1 MNQAKAYDIVIYGGT
16 AAGIIAAVQAKL
28 MGKSTVVIEP
38 GQRIGGLTAG
48 GLGDTDVG
56 MKEAI
61 GGLAL
66 EFYRRVARKYGK
78 DGACWLFEPKV
89 ALEVFHELAAAHHI
103 EIIYGERLELKDGVT
118 KQGSKIVS
126 IHMESGNHY
135 DGKIFIDASY
145 EGDLMGKSGVSYFV
159 GRESN
164 AQYGETLNGIQP
176 GDELNELP
184 PGIDPYVVKGVPSSG
199 LLQRVNRHRGGNP
212 GDGDAKLQAYNFRM
226 CLTNNP
232 DNRLEIQKPEGYNEA
247 DYEILFRAIEQG
259 QNSKFFKL
267 NRVTPDKTDS
277 NNNSGISTDY
287 NGMNHSYAEAGYRE
301 REQMW
306 QAHRRYQQGY
316 VWTIQNHPRVPE
328 DIRAVYK
335 PWGLPLDEFTD
346 TGHWTPQ
353 LYVRESRR
361 MIGDYVVTEHVVRRE
376 EPVSDSVG
384 MGSFAM
390 DSHHTQYYV
399 NDDGHVSTEGGFYVK
414 LKAPYP
420 ISYQAIVPKR
430 TECTNLIVPVCVSA
444 THAAY
449 GSIRME
455 PVFMILGQSAAAA
468 AALALEGDGVV
479 QHVDYEQLHAILARE
494 NQVLYTDADD
504 VVNKD

>member
-1 MNQAKAYDIVIYGGT
+1 MNREKQADIVIYGGT
-16 AAGIIAAVQAKL
+16 AAGIMAAVQAKI
-28 MGKSTVVIEP
+28 MGKSVLVIEP
-38 GQRIGGLTAG
+38 SQRIGGLTTG

-56 MKEAI
+56 IKEAI
-61 GGLAL
+61 GGLSL
-66 EFYRRVARKYGK
+66 EFYRRVARKYSQ

-89 ALEVFHELAAAHHI
+89 ALEVLQDFVVEHNI
-103 EIIYGERLELKDGVT
+103 EVVYGERLELKDGVIKLGT
-118 KQGSKIVS
+118 KIVS
-126 IHMESGNHY
+126 IRMESGNAY
-135 DGKIFIDASY
+135 KGKVFIDAGY
-145 EGDLMGKSGVSYFV
+145 EGDLMGKTGVSYFV

-164 AQYGETLNGIQP
+164 SQYGETLNGIHP
-176 GDELNELP
+176 GNELP
-184 PGIDPYVVKGVPSSG
+184 RGIDPYVVKGEPSSG
-199 LLQRVNRHRGGNP
+199 LLLRVNPGAGGSF
-212 GDGDAKLQAYNFRM
+212 GDGDTKLQAYNFRM

-232 DNRLEIQKPEGYNEA
+232 DNRMEIEKPEGYNEA

-259 QNSKFFKL
+259 QSSKFFKL
-267 NRVTPDKTDS
+267 NLVTPDKTDS

-287 NGMNHSYAEAGYRE
+287 NGTNHSYAEADYHT
-301 REQMW
+301 REQLW
-306 QAHRRYQQGY
+306 KAHRLYQQGY

-328 DIRAVYK
+328 EIRAYYK
-335 PWGLPLDEFTD
+335 PWGLPLDEFTE

-376 EPVSDSVG
+376 IPVPDSIG

-399 NDDGHVSTEGGFYVK
+399 NEEGHVSTEGGFYIK
-414 LKAPYP
+414 LTAPYP
-420 ISYQAIVPKR
+420 ISYQAIVPKQ

-468 AALALEGDGVV
+468 ASLALDGDGIV
-479 QHVDYEQLHAILARE
+479 QHVKVEQLLSILLQE
-494 NQVLYTDADD
+494 NQVLYTDD
-504 VVNKD
+504 

>member
-1 MNQAKAYDIVIYGGT
+1 MGQEKQADIVIYGGT
-16 AAGIIAAVQAKL
+16 AAGIMAAVQAKK
-28 MGKSTVVIEP
+28 MGKTVVVIEP
-38 GQRIGGLTAG
+38 SQRIGGLTTG

-61 GGLAL
+61 GGLSL
-66 EFYRRVARKYGK
+66 EFYQRVARKYGE
-78 DGACWLFEPKV
+78 DGARWLFEPKV
-89 ALEVFHELAAAHHI
+89 ALEVLQEFVAEYSI
-103 EIIYGERLELKDGVT
+103 DVVYGERLELNDGVEKLGT
-118 KQGSKIVS
+118 AIQS
-126 IHMESGNHY
+126 IRMESGKVY
-135 DGKIFIDASY
+135 RGKVFIDATY
-145 EGDLMGKSGVSYFV
+145 EGDLLGKSGAAYFV
-159 GRESN
+159 GREFNS
-164 AQYGETLNGIQP
+164 QYGETLNGIHP
-176 GDELNELP
+176 GNELP
-184 PGIDPYVVKGVPSSG
+184 GGIDPYVVKGVPESG
-199 LLQRVNRHRGGNP
+199 LLLRVNPDQGGDI
-212 GDGDAKLQAYNFRM
+212 GDGDNKLQAYNFRM

-232 DNRLEIQKPEGYNEA
+232 DNRIEIEKPEGYNEA

-259 QNSKFFKL
+259 QSTKFFKL
-267 NRVTPDKTDS
+267 NLVTPDKTDS

-287 NGMNHSYAEAGYRE
+287 NGMNHSYAEADYQT
-301 REQMW
+301 REQIW
-306 QAHRRYQQGY
+306 KDHLTYQQGY

-335 PWGLPLDEFTD
+335 PWGLPRDEFTE

-361 MIGDYVVTEHVVRRE
+361 MVSDYVVTEHVVRLE
-376 EPVSDSVG
+376 NPVPDSIG

-399 NDDGHVSTEGGFYVK
+399 NEDGHVSTEGGFYIK

-420 ISYQAIVPKR
+420 ISYRAVVPKEA
-430 TECTNLIVPVCVSA
+430 ECTNLIVPVCVSA

-468 AALALEGDGVV
+468 AALALDGDGVV
-479 QHVDYEQLHAILARE
+479 QHVGYEKLQAVLTRE
-494 NQVLYTDADD
+494 HQVLYVED
-504 VVNKD
+504 

>member
-1 MNQAKAYDIVIYGGT
+1 MDQEKQVDIVIYGGT
-16 AAGIIAAVQAKL
+16 AAGIMAAVQANI
-28 MGKSTVVIEP
+28 MGKSAVVIEP
-38 GQRIGGLTAG
+38 SRRIGGLTTG

-61 GGLAL
+61 GGLSL
-66 EFYRRVARKYGK
+66 EFYRRVARKYSQ

-89 ALEVFHELAAAHHI
+89 ALEVLQDFVAEHNI
-103 EIIYGERLELKDGVT
+103 EVIYGERLELKDGVT
-118 KQGSKIVS
+118 KQGSKIIS
-126 IHMESGNHY
+126 IRMESGRVFS
-135 DGKIFIDASY
+135 GKVFIDATY
-145 EGDLMGKSGVSYFV
+145 EGDLMGKAGVSYFV

-164 AQYGETLNGIQP
+164 SQYGETLNGIQP
-176 GDELNELP
+176 GLELNELP
-184 PGIDPYVVKGVPSSG
+184 AGIDPYVVKGVPSSG
-199 LLQRVNRHRGGNP
+199 LLLRVNPDRGGNI
-212 GDGDAKLQAYNFRM
+212 GDGDNKVQAYNFRM

-232 DNRLEIQKPEGYNEA
+232 DNRIEIEKPEGYNEA

-259 QNSKFFKL
+259 QSSKFFKL

-287 NGMNHSYAEAGYRE
+287 NGMNHSYPEADYHT
-301 REQMW
+301 REQIW
-306 QAHRRYQQGY
+306 QAHRIYQQGY

-328 DIRAVYK
+328 EIRAVYK
-335 PWGLPLDEFTD
+335 PWGLPLDEFTE

-361 MIGDYVVTEHVVRRE
+361 MISDYVVTEHVVRLE
-376 EPVSDSVG
+376 NPVPDSIG
-384 MGSFAM
+384 MGSYAM

-399 NDDGHVSTEGGFYVK
+399 NEDGHVSTEGGFYVK

-420 ISYQAIVPKR
+420 ISYRAIVPKQ
-430 TECTNLIVPVCVSA
+430 TECVNLIVPVCVSA

-468 AALALEGDGVV
+468 AALALDADGIV
-479 QHVDYEQLHAILARE
+479 QHVKYEQLHSILVRE
-494 NQVLYTDADD
+494 NQVLYAD
-504 VVNKD
+504 VQGLAQS

>member
-1 MNQAKAYDIVIYGGT
+1 MDLNKQYDIVIYGGT
-16 AAGIIAAVQAKL
+16 AAGIAAAVQASI
-28 MGKSTVVIEP
+28 MGKSAVVIEP
-38 GQRIGGLTAG
+38 SRRIGGLTSG

-61 GGLAL
+61 GGLSL
-66 EFYRRVARKYGK
+66 EFYQRVGRIYSQ
-78 DGACWLFEPKV
+78 DEACWLFEPKV
-89 ALEVFHELAAAHHI
+89 ALMVMEDWVKEHHI
-103 EIIYGERLELKDGVT
+103 EVVYGERLNLKDGVSRNGT
-118 KQGSKIVS
+118 TITS
-126 IHMESGNHY
+126 IRMESGKVY
-135 DGKIFIDASY
+135 QGLAFIDATY
-145 EGDLMGKSGVSYFV
+145 EGDLMAKAGVSYVV

-164 AQYGETLNGIQP
+164 SQYGETLNGIHP
-176 GDELNELP
+176 GNELP
-184 PGIDPYVVKGVPSSG
+184 GGIDPYVVKGVPESG
-199 LLQRVNRHRGGNP
+199 LLLRVNPDRGGSI
-212 GDGDAKLQAYNFRM
+212 GDGDNKLQAYNFRM

-232 DNRLEIQKPEGYNEA
+232 DNRLEIEKPEGYNEA

-259 QNSKFFKL
+259 QSSRFFKL

-287 NGMNHSYAEAGYRE
+287 NGTNHSYAEADYPT

-306 QAHRRYQQGY
+306 KDHYLYQTGY

-328 DIRAVYK
+328 EIRAVYK
-335 PWGLPLDEFTD
+335 PWGLPLDEFTES
-346 TGHWTPQ
+346 GHWTPQ

-361 MIGDYVVTEHVVRRE
+361 MVSDYVVTEHVVRRT
-376 EPVSDSVG
+376 EPVPDSVG

-390 DSHHTQYYV
+390 DSHHTQYFV
-399 NDDGHVSTEGGFYVK
+399 NEDGHVSTEGGFYIR
-414 LKAPYP
+414 LDAPYP
-420 ISYQAIVPKR
+420 ISYRAIVPKK

-468 AALALEGDGVV
+468 AALALDADGIV
-479 QHVDYEQLHAILARE
+479 QDVPYEQLHSALVLG
-494 NQVLYTDADD
+494 NQVLYGEDPG
-504 VVNKD
+504 KLQ

>member
-1 MNQAKAYDIVIYGGT
+1 VGQDKQADIVIYGGT
-16 AAGIIAAVQAKL
+16 AAGIMAAVQAQK
-28 MGKSTVVIEP
+28 MGKSVIVIEP
-38 GQRIGGLTAG
+38 SNRIGGLTTG

-61 GGLAL
+61 GGLSL
-66 EFYRRVARKYGK
+66 EFYRRVARKYGQ

-89 ALEVFHELAAAHHI
+89 ALEVLQEFVTEHSI
-103 EIIYGERLELKDGVT
+103 DVVYGERLELNGGVEKLGT
-118 KQGSKIVS
+118 AIQS
-126 IHMESGNHY
+126 IRMESEKVY
-135 DGKIFIDASY
+135 RGKVFIDATY
-145 EGDLMGKSGVSYFV
+145 EGDLLGKSDVAYFV

-164 AQYGETLNGIQP
+164 SQYGETLNGIHP
-176 GDELNELP
+176 GNELP
-184 PGIDPYVVKGVPSSG
+184 GGIDPYVVKGVPESG
-199 LLQRVNRHRGGNP
+199 LLLRVNPDRGGDI
-212 GDGDAKLQAYNFRM
+212 GDGDNKLQAYNFRM

-232 DNRLEIQKPEGYNEA
+232 DNRIEIEKPEGYNEA

-259 QNSKFFKL
+259 QSTKFFKL
-267 NRVTPDKTDS
+267 NLVTPDKTDS

-287 NGMNHSYAEAGYRE
+287 NGMNHSYAEADYQTRE
-301 REQMW
+301 RIW
-306 QAHRRYQQGY
+306 KDHLVYQQGY

-335 PWGLPLDEFTD
+335 PWGLPRDEFTE

-361 MIGDYVVTEHVVRRE
+361 MVSDYVVTEHVVRLE
-376 EPVSDSVG
+376 NPVTDSIG

-399 NDDGHVSTEGGFYVK
+399 NEDGHVSTEGGFYIK

-420 ISYQAIVPKR
+420 ISYRAVVPKEA
-430 TECTNLIVPVCVSA
+430 ECTNLIVPVCVSA

-468 AALALEGDGVV
+468 AALALDGDGIV
-479 QHVDYEQLHAILARE
+479 QHVGYEELQAVLARE
-494 NQVLYTDADD
+494 HQVLY
-504 VVNKD
+504 VEG

>member
-1 MNQAKAYDIVIYGGT
+1 MSTVNQEKQYDIVIYGGT
-16 AAGIIAAVQAKL
+16 AAGIMAAVQAKL
-28 MGKSTVVIEP
+28 MGKRTVVIEQ
-38 GQRIGGLTAG
+38 GQRIGGLTSG

-61 GGLAL
+61 GGLSL
-66 EFYRRVARKYGK
+66 EFYKRVARKYSQ

-89 ALEVFHELAAAHHI
+89 ALEVLQDMVVENNI
-103 EIIYGERLELKDGVT
+103 DVVYGERLELKDGVV
-118 KQGSKIVS
+118 KQGSEIIS
-126 IHMESGNHY
+126 IRMESGILY
-135 DGKIFIDASY
+135 KAKMFIDATY
-145 EGDLMGKSGVSYFV
+145 EGDLMGKAGVSYVV

-164 AQYGETLNGIQP
+164 SQYGETLNGIHP

-184 PGIDPYVVKGVPSSG
+184 RGIDPYVIKGEPSSG
-199 LLQRVNRHRGGNP
+199 LLLRVNSSRGGNF
-212 GDGDAKLQAYNFRM
+212 GDGDSKLQAYNFRM

-232 DNRLEIQKPEGYNEA
+232 DNRVEIEKPEGYNED

-259 QNSKFFKL
+259 QRSKFFKL
-267 NRVTPDKTDS
+267 NLVTSDKTDS

-287 NGMNHSYAEAGYRE
+287 NGMNHSFAEADYVE
-301 REQMW
+301 RELMW
-306 QAHRRYQQGY
+306 DAHRLYQQGY

-328 DIRAVYK
+328 EIRAVYK
-335 PWGLPLDEFTD
+335 PWGLPLDEFIE

-361 MIGDYVVTEHVVRRE
+361 LIGDYVVTEHVVRLE
-376 EPVSDSVG
+376 DSVPDSIG
-384 MGSFAM
+384 MGSYAM

-399 NDDGHVSTEGGFYVK
+399 NEDGHVSTEGGFYVK

-420 ISYQAIVPKR
+420 ISYRAIVPKR
-430 TECTNLIVPVCVSA
+430 AECTNLIVPICVSA

-455 PVFMILGQSAAAA
+455 PVFMILGQSAAIAA
-468 AALALEGDGVV
+468 VLALDADGIV
-479 QHVDYEQLHAILARE
+479 QNVQYEQLHAILDQE
-494 NQVLYTDADD
+494 NQVLYAD
-504 VVNKD
+504 V

>member
-1 MNQAKAYDIVIYGGT
+1 MDQEKQVDIVIYGGT
-16 AAGIIAAVQAKL
+16 AAGIMAAVQANI
-28 MGKSTVVIEP
+28 MGKSAVVIEP
-38 GQRIGGLTAG
+38 SRRIGGLTTG

-61 GGLAL
+61 GGLSL
-66 EFYRRVARKYGK
+66 EFYRRVARKYSQN
-78 DGACWLFEPKV
+78 GACWLFEPKV
-89 ALEVFHELAAAHHI
+89 ALEVLQDFVAEHNI
-103 EIIYGERLELKDGVT
+103 EVVYGERLELKDGVT
-118 KQGSKIVS
+118 KQGSKIIS
-126 IHMESGNHY
+126 IRMESGRVFS
-135 DGKIFIDASY
+135 GKVFIDATY

-164 AQYGETLNGIQP
+164 SQYGETLNGIQP
-176 GDELNELP
+176 GLELNELP
-184 PGIDPYVVKGVPSSG
+184 AGIDPYVVKGVPSSG
-199 LLQRVNRHRGGNP
+199 LLLRVNPRRGGNI
-212 GDGDAKLQAYNFRM
+212 GDGDNKVQAYNFRM

-232 DNRLEIQKPEGYNEA
+232 ANRLEIEKPEGYNEA

-259 QNSKFFKL
+259 QSSKFFKL
-267 NRVTPDKTDS
+267 NMVSADKTDS

-287 NGMNHSYAEAGYRE
+287 NGMNHSYPEADYRT
-301 REQMW
+301 REQIW
-306 QAHRRYQQGY
+306 KEHLVYQQGY

-328 DIRAVYK
+328 EIRAVYK
-335 PWGLPLDEFTD
+335 PWGLPLDEFTE

-361 MIGDYVVTEHVVRRE
+361 MIGDYVVTEHVVRLKD
-376 EPVSDSVG
+376 PVPDSIG
-384 MGSFAM
+384 MGSYAM

-399 NDDGHVSTEGGFYVK
+399 NEDGHVSTEGGFYVK

-420 ISYQAIVPKR
+420 ISYRAIVPKQ

-468 AALALEGDGVV
+468 ASLALDADGIV
-479 QHVDYEQLHAILARE
+479 QHVKYEQLHSILAQE
-494 NQVLYTDADD
+494 NQVLYTDA
-504 VVNKD
+504 

>member
-1 MNQAKAYDIVIYGGT
+1 MGQDIQADIVIYGGT
-16 AAGIIAAVQAKL
+16 AAGIMAAVQAQK
-28 MGKSTVVIEP
+28 MGKSVVVIEP
-38 GQRIGGLTAG
+38 SNRIGGLTTG

-61 GGLAL
+61 GGLSL
-66 EFYRRVARKYGK
+66 EFYRRVARKYGEG
-78 DGACWLFEPKV
+78 GARWLFEPKV
-89 ALEVFHELAAAHHI
+89 ALEVLQEFVAEHSI
-103 EIIYGERLELKDGVT
+103 DVVYGERLELKGGVEKRGAT
-118 KQGSKIVS
+118 IQS
-126 IHMESGNHY
+126 IRMESGKIY
-135 DGKIFIDASY
+135 RGKVFIDATY
-145 EGDLMGKSGVSYFV
+145 EGDLLGKSGVAYFV

-164 AQYGETLNGIQP
+164 SQYGETLNGIHP
-176 GDELNELP
+176 GNELP
-184 PGIDPYVVKGVPSSG
+184 GGIDPYVVKGVPESG
-199 LLQRVNRHRGGNP
+199 LLLRVNPDRGGDI
-212 GDGDAKLQAYNFRM
+212 GDGDTKLQAYNFRM

-232 DNRLEIQKPEGYNEA
+232 DNRIEIEKPEGYNEA

-259 QNSKFFKL
+259 QSTKFFKL
-267 NRVTPDKTDS
+267 NLVTPDKTDS

-287 NGMNHSYAEAGYRE
+287 NGMNHSYAEADYQT
-301 REQMW
+301 REQIW
-306 QAHRRYQQGY
+306 REHLVYQQGY

-328 DIRAVYK
+328 EIRAVYK
-335 PWGLPLDEFTD
+335 PWGLPRDEFTE

-361 MIGDYVVTEHVVRRE
+361 MVSDYVVTEHVVRLE
-376 EPVSDSVG
+376 NPVPDSIG

-399 NDDGHVSTEGGFYVK
+399 NEDGHVSTEGGFYIK

-420 ISYQAIVPKR
+420 ISYRAVVPKEA
-430 TECTNLIVPVCVSA
+430 ECTNLIVPVCVSA

-468 AALALEGDGVV
+468 ASLALDGDGIV
-479 QHVDYEQLHAILARE
+479 QHVEYSELQAVLAE
-494 NQVLYTDADD
+494 EHQVLK
-504 VVNKD
+504 VEG